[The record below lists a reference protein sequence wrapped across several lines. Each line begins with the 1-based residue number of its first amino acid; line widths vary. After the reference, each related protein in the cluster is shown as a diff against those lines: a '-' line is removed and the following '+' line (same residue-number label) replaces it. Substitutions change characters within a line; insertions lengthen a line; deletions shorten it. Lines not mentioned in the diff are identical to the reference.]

1 MKEQTKEV
9 KPKKLNLASYGTV
22 VGFLCM
28 EVLAFISFYLG
39 QSFLLYSIL
48 SVVLGILLLLV
59 TFNQIKKEGIASYAF
74 LLFPLLVFGLLTAL
88 SDFNSKSLGAISLV
102 DTIFVPITLVFI
114 SAAGFF
120 SAYIK
125 QFKIKTALLV
135 IYIALGLYVFIN
147 LVLTMIY
154 YVPFYTLIYSN
165 SYIFYDGKPSVV
177 PIGDMAYM
185 LFGFKII
192 EVSIEYWSLFP
203 SLLLT
208 SCISLFFISPKK
220 ETREFVIYAILSFI
234 GFLSLL
240 FTISKFALLCDFI
253 LLSGIAVIVIAGKIK
268 KSHQILNGMFIGFG
282 ALALI
287 IFLVIFLV
295 AQTRWSFLNGL
306 RSLISGN
313 ALLNRLFIGKP
324 L

>member
-1 MKEQTKEV
+1 MEEQTKEV

-135 IYIALGLYVFIN
+135 IYIA
-147 LVLTMIY
+147 
-154 YVPFYTLIYSN
+154 
-165 SYIFYDGKPSVV
+165 
-177 PIGDMAYM
+177 
-185 LFGFKII
+185 
-192 EVSIEYWSLFP
+192 
-203 SLLLT
+203 
-208 SCISLFFISPKK
+208 
-220 ETREFVIYAILSFI
+220 
-234 GFLSLL
+234 
-240 FTISKFALLCDFI
+240 
-253 LLSGIAVIVIAGKIK
+253 
-268 KSHQILNGMFIGFG
+268 
-282 ALALI
+282 
-287 IFLVIFLV
+287 
-295 AQTRWSFLNGL
+295 
-306 RSLISGN
+306 
-313 ALLNRLFIGKP
+313 
-324 L
+324 